1 MIKRV
6 FILLFTFTFLHAQ
19 EETPSSKLEEVQKV
33 YVEPKTDCLI
43 LEDENSIV
51 CKFELSENKKEQ
63 NIETQWV
70 SPKGEIDR
78 TRATL
83 MPIDHTSY
91 YDYRYIKGREAGIWT
106 FKVLFDSKEYSTQF
120 ELK

>member
-1 MIKRV
+1 MIKKIFLILV
-6 FILLFTFTFLHAQ
+6 PFIFLQA
-19 EETPSSKLEEVQKV
+19 EEIKSLEKTEQVEKV